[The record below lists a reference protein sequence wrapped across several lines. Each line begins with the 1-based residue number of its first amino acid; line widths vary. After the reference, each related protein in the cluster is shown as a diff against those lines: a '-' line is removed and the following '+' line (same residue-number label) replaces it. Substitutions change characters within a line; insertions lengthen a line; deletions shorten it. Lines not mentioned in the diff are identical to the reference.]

1 MAIVAARKSGV
12 PVRCRSRLH
21 VLIAL
26 LGLLTAAS
34 ALADSVPQ
42 RRELWR
48 IDAQH
53 SSVLFHLRALAVIGI
68 DGHIDA
74 VAGEVWRDAE
84 GEWVQVR
91 VPLAQLKMS
100 SERRRRWAL
109 SEEFFDAAH
118 HPELIFTAKIPP
130 GAGFSNLRGDLPGSL
145 LLRGVEAPV
154 SVSLA
159 RTRCVDKQ
167 ARCRVVAHG
176 KVSRSRFGMESR
188 SFTLS
193 DTVELDLQLQ
203 WLAVEPEE
211 NAAP

>member
-1 MAIVAARKSGV
+1 MAMVAAGTSGV
-12 PVRCRSRLH
+12 WVRCRSGVRA
-21 VLIAL
+21 LIAV
-26 LGLLTAAS
+26 LGLLIAAS
-34 ALADSVPQ
+34 APADSLSQ

-118 HPELIFTAKIPP
+118 HPELIYTAKIPL
-130 GAGFSNLRGDLPGSL
+130 GTQFSNLRGDLPGTL
-145 LLRGVEAPV
+145 LLRGVQAPV

-159 RTRCVDKQ
+159 RTRCVDQ
-167 ARCRVVAHG
+167 PSRCRVVAHG

-203 WLAVEPEE
+203 WIAVKPEE

>member
-1 MAIVAARKSGV
+1 MALVAAGTLGV
-12 PVRCRSRLH
+12 PVRRRSRLRA
-21 VLIAL
+21 LIAV
-26 LGLLTAAS
+26 LGLLIAAS
-34 ALADSVPQ
+34 APADSVPL

-68 DGHIDA
+68 DGHIDV

-91 VPLAQLKMS
+91 VPLTQLKMS

-118 HPELIFTAKIPP
+118 HPELKFTAKIPP
-130 GAGFSNLRGDLPGSL
+130 GTQFSNLRGDLPGTL
-145 LLRGVEAPV
+145 LLRGVRAPI
-154 SVSLA
+154 SVRLA
-159 RTRCVDKQ
+159 RTRCVDPPL
-167 ARCRVVAHG
+167 RCRVVAHG
-176 KVSRSRFGMESR
+176 EVSRSRFGMESR

-193 DTVELDLQLQ
+193 DTVELDLKLQ
-203 WLAVEPEE
+203 WLAVKPEE
-211 NAAP
+211 SAAP